1 MTDIETSQTIIAAPV
16 QVVGAGATPPAVR
29 TSDPAM
35 EAALFDSIER
45 LEEVVDEE
53 TAALAARGSIDLGEF
68 NRRKSRSLLELT
80 RISRAVSGRV
90 LGADLGLRLSQV
102 GDKLERNQELL
113 RMHLAAAQEV
123 AGLISDALREAES
136 DGTYSS
142 DARRPGR
149 GR

>member
-1 MTDIETSQTIIAAPV
+1 MTTDIDTSQTLLDAPAPV
-16 QVVGAGATPPAVR
+16 TIELVAPPAVR
-29 TSDPAM
+29 AGDPAL
-35 EAALFDSIER
+35 EAALRDSIER
-45 LEEVVDEE
+45 LEDVVDEE
-53 TAALAARGSIDLGEF
+53 TAALLARRTLDLAEF

-80 RISRAVSGRV
+80 RISRAVSGRA
-90 LGADLGLRLSQV
+90 LGADIGLRLSQM
-102 GDKLERNQELL
+102 GAKLERNQELL

-142 DARRPGR
+142 DARPGR